1 MKTVSGSRTEDQH
14 RVSADPVITTVM
26 TSRVVAVGPGMALI
40 DALRVMDSAGVR
52 HLPVVE
58 GGRCVGLLT
67 EIDMLRRLVA
77 RGLVRPGS
85 SARLTAGEVCRQP
98 APVTVLG
105 AAAGLALQRPAGG
118 GAVVLAEP
126 ADGGVLPVALG
137 EASGHYAEVD
147 PEEAGIVRAA
157 VRVFLLDDHEVV
169 RRGLRELLE
178 DSGDIEVV
186 GEAARADEALR
197 RIPAVRPDVAVL
209 DARLPDGSG
218 IEVCR
223 EIRSSLSSVACL
235 ILTSYDDD
243 EALFAAIMAGAAGY
257 VLKQIRGTDLV
268 NAVHRVARGQ
278 SLLDPA
284 VTASVFTRLR
294 EGPPATDPRL
304 EALSDREQEVL
315 ALIADGLSNREIGA
329 RLYLA
334 EKTVKNH
341 VSRLLAKLQMQRR
354 TQVAVFGAAMRD
366 QGELRPQRP
375 ES

>member
-1 MKTVSGSRTEDQH
+1 M
-14 RVSADPVITTVM
+14 
-26 TSRVVAVGPGMALI
+26 
-40 DALRVMDSAGVR
+40 
-52 HLPVVE
+52 
-58 GGRCVGLLT
+58 
-67 EIDMLRRLVA
+67 
-77 RGLVRPGS
+77 
-85 SARLTAGEVCRQP
+85 
-98 APVTVLG
+98 
-105 AAAGLALQRPAGG
+105 
-118 GAVVLAEP
+118 
-126 ADGGVLPVALG
+126 VALG
-137 EASGHYAEVD
+137 GLRGHYEDVDQEEVG
-147 PEEAGIVRAA
+147 ARRAA

-178 DSGDIEVV
+178 QGGDIEVV

-223 EIRSSLSSVACL
+223 EIRCSLPSVACL

-268 NAVHRVARGQ
+268 DAVHRVARGQ

-284 VTASVFTRLR
+284 VTAHVLTRLR

-304 EALSDREQEVL
+304 ETLSDREREVL

-354 TQVAVFGAAMRD
+354 TQVAVFGATMRD
-366 QGELRPQRP
+366 QGELRPQHP